1 MCNNKYLD
9 GQSCRASETYRNE
22 RRAKGLADLSHNLWC
37 RSSIDILH
45 GVALGLGTLGLGHPL
60 AVNLLPL
67 LHEHNRNGALGVAL
81 EEGLAQVL
89 GKTVD
94 NSVVGKEDVMVVE
107 QLALGLVCLELG
119 LEVGNVDDAGDAV
132 AQVLGELFRSDNVLV
147 VALRVGD
154 DDADGRLVIGVQGVG
169 EDDLGGLQT
178 VGVGDVLLGGE
189 GKPDRGLGNGRLLI
203 GEKVLG
209 NGSRGGGG
217 LLDVGEEGLGSLG
230 DLLVWT
236 VSNSGRSPIALIKKR
251 QTWLGSAGEATASDA
266 LTTAVDLD
274 IFVDWERRYL
284 WVGLV

>member
-1 MCNNKYLD
+1 M
-9 GQSCRASETYRNE
+9 
-22 RRAKGLADLSHNLWC
+22 
-37 RSSIDILH
+37 
-45 GVALGLGTLGLGHPL
+45 
-60 AVNLLPL
+60 
-67 LHEHNRNGALGVAL
+67 
-81 EEGLAQVL
+81 L

-132 AQVLGELFRSDNVLV
+132 AQVLGELFGSDNVLV

-178 VGVGDVLLGGE
+178 VGVGDVLLGGK
-189 GKPDRGLGNGRLLI
+189 GKPDWGLGNSRLLI

-209 NGSRGGGG
+209 NGSRGGGS
-217 LLDVGEEGLGSLG
+217 LLDMGEKGLGSLG
-230 DLLVWT
+230 DLLIWR
-236 VSNSGRSPIALIKKR
+236 VSKSGKRPIALIKKR
-251 QTWLGSAGEATASDA
+251 QTWLGSTGEATASDA

-274 IFVDWERRYL
+274 IFVGWERRYL